1 MILQGAYQ
9 QERKM
14 MTITKTMIIRLK
26 IFLWMKRM
34 KENADNE
41 PDDESDAD
49 GCADDCFNIVDIV
62 WGKYGRIWYPAVAAA
77 LEDVPENICQ
87 YLGCNIEGKR
97 IVKWWG
103 EEDFSALA
111 EKNVEPLAQNQVDE
125 FWAKRSKV
133 ISKLYHQAVTK
144 SIMED

>member
-9 QERKM
+9 QKRKM
-14 MTITKTMIIRLK
+14 MTVTKTMIIRLK

-34 KENADNE
+34 KENADNKC
-41 PDDESDAD
+41 DDESDTD
-49 GCADDCFNIVDIV
+49 DCADDCFNIVDIV
-62 WGKYGRIWYPAVAAA
+62 WGKYGRIWYPAVVAA
-77 LEDVPENICQ
+77 LEDVPKNICQ

-103 EEDFSALA
+103 EENVSALA
-111 EKNVEPLAQNQVDE
+111 EKNVEPLARNQVDE

-133 ISKLYHQAVTK
+133 INKLYHQAVTK